1 VVKQLLENNS
11 SEAAPAMSGSYAHF
25 IDPEFGRRF
34 VGVDVVNSRR
44 ESHDHTT
51 IDRDD
56 DVVPRIPQELA
67 GRRPIQ
73 RAVKDVWPNHA
84 ENVVVARLE
93 DPDLHCSCEVVNVLN
108 GPVVEIPG
116 AVQCIAVSGAE
127 TPWFD
132 FLFGIELRVF
142 EINRLELVSQTF
154 ASWNHIGQWLR
165 QIDAFRQAA

>member
-1 VVKQLLENNS
+1 VVKQLLENNF
-11 SEAAPAMSGSYAHF
+11 SEAALAMSGSYAHF

-132 FLFGIELRVF
+132 FLFGIELR
-142 EINRLELVSQTF
+142 
-154 ASWNHIGQWLR
+154 G
-165 QIDAFRQAA
+165 